1 MLVELDENDLDIIR
15 QMVDNV
21 YPTID
26 KTNNE
31 LKFCINRGYEY
42 FEGIGKEEQSE
53 LLKTTEEQLR
63 LLDNLKTKLGY
74 SDDIKAEIKSEEP
87 EIKIQ

>member
-1 MLVELDENDLDIIR
+1 MLVELDENDLGIIK

-42 FEGIGKEEQSE
+42 FEGIDKEEQSE